1 MERFVNGARVV
12 PAGNGRFFWQ
22 LAAGEWNLRALTIV
36 NSTVTG
42 NSAAICGGVCGGT
55 VEIGNTILNANA
67 SGNIDGTVMSH
78 GYNISSDDGGC
89 HLNGPGDQINID
101 PLLGPLQD
109 NGGPTL
115 THLPL
120 PGSPAIDAG
129 DPNFVPP
136 PSHDQWG
143 SCFPSCVR
151 SSH

>member
-1 MERFVNGARVV
+1 MATVAECPAPAPSRF
-12 PAGNGRFFWQ
+12 
-22 LAAGEWNLRALTIV
+22 L

-67 SGNIDGTVMSH
+67 SENIDGTVTSH
-78 GYNISSDDGGC
+78 GYNICSDDGGG
-89 HLNGPGDQINID
+89 HLNGPGDQINTD

-115 THLPL
+115 THLPM

-129 DPNFVPP
+129 DPNFTRPP
-136 PSHDQWG
+136 YHDQRG
-143 SCFPSCVR
+143 RVFLPCVW
-151 SSH
+151 SSHRYRFS